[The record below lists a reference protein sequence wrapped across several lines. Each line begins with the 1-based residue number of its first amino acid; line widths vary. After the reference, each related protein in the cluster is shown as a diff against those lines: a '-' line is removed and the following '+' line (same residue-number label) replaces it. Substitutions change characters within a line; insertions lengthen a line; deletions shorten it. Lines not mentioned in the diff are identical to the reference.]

1 MNILIAP
8 DKFKGTLTASE
19 VCDAVE
25 AGLLST
31 TPNLSITKFP
41 LADGGEGTL
50 DILLRHH
57 QGMRVEM
64 EVSDPVFKKVKAAYG
79 ISVDGKTAFIEMAQA
94 SGLALVPENQ
104 RNILDSSTYGTGQ
117 LIRDALD
124 RGVKKIVLGIG
135 GSATNDSALGAAQAL
150 GFRFLGA
157 QNEIITPVGKN
168 LCLVQSIDSSHLHPR
183 LKKVSVIAICDVTNP
198 FYGPT
203 GAAHIYAPQKGATEK
218 EIALLDKGLQ
228 NMAMV
233 FRQHYNI
240 DLQAVPGA
248 GAGGGFAGGA
258 KVLFNA
264 SLQSGI
270 ETLFDLTGFEQAVK
284 KADVIISGEGKIDT
298 QTLDGKLIAGI
309 ARLVKKHKK
318 KLIGVA
324 GQSTLTDEQAK
335 SLGFERVHTL
345 FSIAESESKAKA
357 EARNLLEE
365 LSQTI
370 LPTSP

>member
-19 VCDAVE
+19 ACDAIE
-25 AGLLST
+25 AGLLSSA
-31 TPNLSITKFP
+31 PNLAITKFP

-57 QGMRVEM
+57 HGTRIEM
-64 EVSDPVFKKVKAAYG
+64 EVSDPVFKKIKATYG
-79 ISVDGKTAFIEMAQA
+79 LSADHKTAFIEMAQA
-94 SGLALVPENQ
+94 SGLALVQEKQ
-104 RNILDSSTYGTGQ
+104 RSILNSSTYGTGE

-150 GFRFLGA
+150 GYRFLGA
-157 QNEIITPVGKN
+157 QKEIVTPVGQN
-168 LCLVQSIDSSHLHPR
+168 LSLVQSIDSSNVHPR
-183 LKKVSVIAICDVTNP
+183 LKKVSIIAICDVTNP
-198 FYGPT
+198 FYGAT
-203 GAAHIYAPQKGATEK
+203 GAAYVYAPQKGATEK

-228 NMAMV
+228 HMAMV
-233 FRQHYNI
+233 FQQQFKI
-240 DLQAVPGA
+240 DLQTVPGA

-264 SLQSGI
+264 SLLSGI

-284 KADVIISGEGKIDT
+284 KADVIITGEGKIDS

-309 ARLVKKHKK
+309 ARLVRKHKK
-318 KLIGVA
+318 KLIGIV
-324 GQSTLTDEQAK
+324 GQSEITDAQAK
-335 SLGFERVHTL
+335 SLGFEIVYSL
-345 FSIAESESKAKA
+345 SSFAKSESKSKEDAGSV
-357 EARNLLEE
+357 LTE
-365 LSQTI
+365 LCKTI
-370 LPTSP
+370 SLT